1 MVYKKKVL
9 VKIPRQIQSDWNQTD
24 EDSKDFIKN
33 KPIIP
38 DISLSDAKLTNKEGL
53 VTKDYSDGDI
63 WLFGNKYYV
72 AKIDGLTNDIVTN
85 PAKFIPASNS
95 IDAAYKSIVRKMAK
109 L

>member
-38 DISLSDAKLTNKEGL
+38 DISLSDAKITTEEGL

-72 AKIDGLTNDIVTN
+72 AKIDGHANDIVTN
-85 PAKFIPASNS
+85 PVKFIPVFNS
-95 IDAAYKSIVRKMAK
+95 VDAAYKSIVRKMAK

>member
-9 VKIPRQIQSDWNQTD
+9 VKLPRQIQSDWNQTD

-33 KPIIP
+33 KPTIP
-38 DISLSDAKLTNKEGL
+38 DVSLSDAKPTTEEGL
-53 VTKDYSDGDI
+53 VTEDYSDGDI

-72 AKIDGLTNDIVTN
+72 AKVDGLADDIVTN

-95 IDAAYKSIVRKMAK
+95 VDAAYKSIVRKMAN